1 MIPPSKILIVD
12 DEPSMVE
19 YLQLEMEK
27 LGYATVTAGNGREAL
42 DKVAAES
49 PDLILMDVR
58 MPVMDG
64 LTACRILKGDEET
77 RLIPIV
83 ILTALDGIED
93 RIKGI
98 ERGADDY
105 LAKPIN
111 RRELITRV
119 QTTLKLKHAV
129 DQRIRELELM
139 RDHFGKFVPGTIKRL
154 VSVDPEMRAA
164 KRERDLSVLFVDISG
179 YTGLSERLS
188 PRALTAL
195 VECYFSSFLDR
206 IQEGGGD
213 ITEMGGD
220 GFMAIFQDADVR
232 AHALRATESALA
244 LLRITAAL
252 NRENIGPSLS
262 IHMGV
267 NSGVALVG
275 AVRFEGRRGI
285 RWTFTALGSVTNL
298 AARLAAAA
306 APGQLLAGPET
317 VRRLGGR
324 YLVEPLGLQRLKNIP
339 EAVEVHRVLK
349 SL

>member
-1 MIPPSKILIVD
+1 MSIPSKILIVD
-12 DEPSMVE
+12 DEPAIVE

-27 LGYATVTAGNGREAL
+27 LGCTTVTAANGQEAL

-58 MPVMDG
+58 MPGMDG
-64 LTACRILKGDEET
+64 LAACRILKGGQET

-83 ILTALDGIED
+83 ILTALDGMED

-98 ERGADDY
+98 EGGADDY

-129 DQRIRELELM
+129 DQQLGELRLA
-139 RDHFGKFVPGTIKRL
+139 RDHFGKFVPETIRRL
-154 VSVDPEMRAA
+154 ASVDPELRAA

-188 PRALTAL
+188 PRTLTAL

-232 AHALRATESALA
+232 AHALKATAAALA
-244 LLRITAAL
+244 LLQVTDAL
-252 NRENIGPSLS
+252 NRETNGRALS

-267 NSGVALVG
+267 NSGMALVG
-275 AVRFEGRRGI
+275 AARFEGRRGV
-285 RWTFTALGSVTNL
+285 RWTFTALGAVTNL
-298 AARLAAAA
+298 AARLSAAS
-306 APGQLLAGPET
+306 APGELLAGPET
-317 VRRLGGR
+317 VRRLGDR
-324 YLVEPLGLQRLKNIP
+324 YLVEPLGLQRLKNIGEP
-339 EAVEVHRVLK
+339 VEVHRILK
-349 SL
+349 RL